1 MGLYRRPDSSIWW
14 VSYTKGGKQVR
25 ESTFTSDK
33 EEAKLRLAEA
43 VAGLKRPG
51 KATVGKLLDGVLN
64 DYRLNGYNIK
74 FANDKIE
81 GHLRPWFGDR
91 LAESLTKQDIQ
102 DFVNTKSQGKKHLS
116 NASINRCLALLKR
129 AFNLAE
135 IPHPTITMLKEA
147 APRSGFV
154 EKEKFWEV
162 FNRLPEH
169 QRAPILFAYE
179 SGTRIQEVLNLRWN
193 QIDWIQGVVRLDP
206 GATKNDEARVI
217 PCSKMMM
224 FYFKRI
230 PRVCEYCFTFQGK
243 HLRSIRTGWLKA
255 VGKSKLL
262 VHDLRRS
269 GVRNLIRA
277 GVPERVAM
285 QISGHK
291 TRSVFDRYN
300 IVSENDLTNAMRSLE
315 KYHMD
320 TIEYNPET
328 VPELAEFFGHK
339 N

>member
-14 VSYTKGGKQVR
+14 MSYTKAGKQVR
-25 ESTFTSDK
+25 DSTFTSDK
-33 EEAKLRLAEA
+33 EEAKLCLAERM
-43 VAGLKRPG
+43 AGLKRPG

-74 FANDKIE
+74 SANDKIE

-135 IPHPTITMLKEA
+135 IPHPTITMLKET
-147 APRSGFV
+147 APRKGFV
-154 EKEKFWEV
+154 EQEAFDAILQ
-162 FNRLPEH
+162 RLPTH

-179 SGTRIQEVLNLRWN
+179 SGARIMEVLNLKWR
-193 QIDWIQGVVRLDP
+193 QVDMRECVVRLDP
-206 GATKNDEARVI
+206 GSTKNDEARVI
-217 PCSKMMM
+217 PCTEKMMM
-224 FYFKRI
+224 YFGKL
-230 PRVCEYCFTFQGK
+230 PRVSEYCFTFKGK
-243 HLRSIRTGWLKA
+243 HLRSVRTGWMMT
-255 VGKSKLL
+255 VGKKYL

-315 KYHMD
+315 KYHLD

-328 VPELAEFFGHK
+328 VPELAEFFGQK

>member
-1 MGLYRRPDSSIWW
+1 MGVYRRPDSTLFRS
-14 VSYTKGGKQVR
+14 SYTKGGKQVR

-51 KATVGKLLDGVLN
+51 KATGGKLLDGVLN

-74 FANDKIE
+74 FASDKIE
-81 GHLRPWFGDR
+81 GHLRPWFGET
-91 LAESLTKQDIQ
+91 LAETLTKQDIQ
-102 DFVNTKSQGKKHLS
+102 DFINAKSQGKKRLS
-116 NASINRCLALLKR
+116 NASINRCLAVLKR
-129 AFNLAE
+129 AYNLAE
-135 IPHPTITMLKEA
+135 MPHPTITMLKEA
-147 APRSGFV
+147 PPRSGFV
-154 EKEKFWEV
+154 EKDQFWVV

-179 SGTRIQEVLNLRWN
+179 SGARIQEVLYLRWN

-206 GATKNDEARVI
+206 GTTKNDDARVI

-224 FYFKRI
+224 FYFHRL
-230 PRVCEYCFTFQGK
+230 PRVCEFCFTYKGK

-300 IVSENDLTNAMRSLE
+300 IVSENDLTDAMRSLE
-315 KYHMD
+315 NYHED
-320 TIEYNPET
+320 TIQYDPAKT
-328 VPELAEFFGHK
+328 PELADFFGHNK
-339 N
+339 

>member
-1 MGLYRRPDSSIWW
+1 
-14 VSYTKGGKQVR
+14 
-25 ESTFTSDK
+25 
-33 EEAKLRLAEA
+33 
-43 VAGLKRPG
+43 
-51 KATVGKLLDGVLN
+51 
-64 DYRLNGYNIK
+64 
-74 FANDKIE
+74 
-81 GHLRPWFGDR
+81 
-91 LAESLTKQDIQ
+91 
-102 DFVNTKSQGKKHLS
+102 
-116 NASINRCLALLKR
+116 
-129 AFNLAE
+129 
-135 IPHPTITMLKEA
+135 MLF
-147 APRSGFV
+147 RS

-224 FYFKRI
+224 FYFKRLT
-230 PRVCEYCFTFQGK
+230 RVCEYCFTFQGK

-315 KYHMD
+315 KYHLD

>member
-51 KATVGKLLDGVLN
+51 KATVGKLLDGVLA
-64 DYRLNGYNIK
+64 DYRLNGFNLK
-74 FANDKIE
+74 FAEDKID
-81 GHLRPWFGDR
+81 GHLRPWFGEM
-91 LAESLTKQDIQ
+91 LAETVTKQDVQ
-102 DFVNTKSQGKKHLS
+102 DFINTKSQGEKSLS

-147 APRSGFV
+147 PPRSGFV
-154 EKEKFWEV
+154 EKEKFWV
-162 FNRLPEH
+162 IFNRLPEH
-169 QRAPILFAYE
+169 QRAPVLFAYE
-179 SGTRIQEVLNLRWN
+179 SGARIQEVLNLRWN
-193 QIDWIQGVVRLDP
+193 QLDWINGVVRLDP
-206 GATKNDEARVI
+206 GTTKNDDARVI

-224 FYFKRI
+224 FYFKRL
-230 PRVCEYCFTFQGK
+230 PHASEYVFTFKGK

-315 KYHMD
+315 KYHLD

-328 VPELAEFFGHK
+328 VPELAEFFEHNK
-339 N
+339 